1 MDISGYQKT
10 VLATTDRVQIILM
23 LFDGTLNHLK
33 IARQKIEN
41 GDTLSKGIHLGKVTA
56 IVSELS
62 NVLDMEKGGVIAEN
76 LRNLYNY
83 ILQRLLY
90 ANLHGDIAA
99 IDDAKRII
107 ETLRDGWKEMM
118 KELKQ
123 PAQVGV

>member
-10 VLATTDRVQIILM
+10 VLANTDRVQIILM